1 MIGMQANINKVPF
14 ENSPVITHPFDEEEL
29 LEQKQNQ
36 NNENINNQDYITEV
50 LNISKVKEGFY
61 IGDKIAAIS
70 IEVVV
75 QFKLTHIINA
85 SGNNIMN
92 QWESIGMKYLTL
104 NWEESPN
111 QALFDQKDEIADKIL
126 FFVDDSFINGE
137 GIMAHSF
144 KGQNRVCIVVL
155 IYLMK
160 KYKWSLK
167 KSMEYLKSKKQDVDI
182 PSYFLSQLIKFEA
195 RLIQRGELTKDIP
208 WSNENLKDPEEKLLR
223 NTYLNGINKNK
234 INRSNLNENK
244 GKIRHILWIDN
255 LDTNQQIPISIIN
268 LDKDLFFK
276 KNIRPIFVH
285 KQIKPLKPCIKQ
297 NSKKFMVRQS
307 SSKAMI
313 TENEGNNININNMLK
328 NNTNIIISG
337 NKIYKNFVKN
347 EENNNKLIN
356 SIPLKN
362 SNSINKKANN
372 NNQNNNNQEI
382 NTNLEKNIEI
392 LKVPNRKGLNINKN
406 YLRNSNKEENLNSNN
421 KMKNSIKGNNNENV
435 QLNSQQN
442 KNNFCINSYNL
453 STSNSSKHYYN
464 ENTSSNLRFNKYE
477 KNDNENKIEI
487 SKFSENEINNIK
499 VYDEKGK
506 NINNIIN
513 IKHKKK
519 DHSYNRR
526 DDKKENIIIIASKC
540 DNIIKNN
547 INNYYIN
554 QIGTINNNINNNQLT
569 NNYSFKN
576 NSFKS
581 FNNNS
586 FNNNKETKNSNKII
600 PIVNIKKKS
609 IKRKNEI
616 EDINIDELK
625 DIKDLNN
632 KTFNNT
638 NKMSKNN
645 IKNIIGNNHRQIL
658 GISNNNENNY
668 FIIEQNEE
676 ISKNLESNISPKN
689 KRGDRKIINLTNNV
703 NGKKFKIIENTGLKN
718 YKSNDNILN
727 NKKRNHNINNMDI
740 NSILENNQKLNR
752 NNHNFNIIITTKKG
766 IKNTQT
772 SPNHFSNQM
781 TPKNLNL
788 SSTSNKLDKYEDSI
802 ISNYNPIK
810 KNNRNNRSIPNL
822 KNKSYYGND
831 IENNYNLNI
840 NNYNISSNKPLN
852 NFNPNL
858 IKRKGTPTAGHQSIK
873 INNINKN
880 PIKLKNNILSNDFK
894 KPSTPDNYI
903 NKSITMMRNNN
914 YANTN
919 NLFISNSSINLN
931 KSAFIPYKLKKMK
944 YNGLSRPCTA
954 PHKDNKERYSKEKKR
969 KHIIHHIHESKKGI
983 NNYNKNAIKSNLR
996 PGCSIEKE
1004 KNNNLNN
1011 SIDNKE
1017 KNDYYSIKYI
1027 NNDDSNIIH
1036 IGNKIEM
1043 ELGNKYNNRLEK
1055 RRLCSPPVLSNN
1067 KINFGNNNIKY
1078 NFAKQRLPTP
1088 MIKSSNI
1095 NGKNFNSNFSR
1106 CNTNYNN
1113 ISKNNSFSL
1122 K

>member
-1 MIGMQANINKVPF
+1 MIGMQGNINKVPF
-14 ENSPVITHPFDEEEL
+14 ENSQVITHPFDEEEL

-36 NNENINNQDYITEV
+36 NNENVNNQDYITEV

-328 NNTNIIISG
+328 NNTNIIIRE

-362 SNSINKKANN
+362 SNSINKKVNN

-453 STSNSSKHYYN
+453 STSNSSKHYYT
-464 ENTSSNLRFNKYE
+464 ENMSSNLRFNKYE

-658 GISNNNENNY
+658 GISNNSENNY

-689 KRGDRKIINLTNNV
+689 KRGERKIINLTNNV

-772 SPNHFSNQM
+772 SPNHFSSQM

-903 NKSITMMRNNN
+903 NKSLTMMRNNN
-914 YANTN
+914 YTNTN
-919 NLFISNSSINLN
+919 NLFISN
-931 KSAFIPYKLKKMK
+931 K
-944 YNGLSRPCTA
+944 
-954 PHKDNKERYSKEKKR
+954 
-969 KHIIHHIHESKKGI
+969 
-983 NNYNKNAIKSNLR
+983 
-996 PGCSIEKE
+996 
-1004 KNNNLNN
+1004 
-1011 SIDNKE
+1011 
-1017 KNDYYSIKYI
+1017 
-1027 NNDDSNIIH
+1027 
-1036 IGNKIEM
+1036 
-1043 ELGNKYNNRLEK
+1043 
-1055 RRLCSPPVLSNN
+1055 
-1067 KINFGNNNIKY
+1067 
-1078 NFAKQRLPTP
+1078 
-1088 MIKSSNI
+1088 
-1095 NGKNFNSNFSR
+1095 
-1106 CNTNYNN
+1106 
-1113 ISKNNSFSL
+1113 
-1122 K
+1122 